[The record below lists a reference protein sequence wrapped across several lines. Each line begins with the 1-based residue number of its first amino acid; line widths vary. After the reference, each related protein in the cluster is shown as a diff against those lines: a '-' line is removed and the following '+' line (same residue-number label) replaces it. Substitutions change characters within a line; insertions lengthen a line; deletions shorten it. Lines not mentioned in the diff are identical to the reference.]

1 MKFSGN
7 ICAGLVAIGLA
18 ANIVGLQGAEAAPVP
33 VVVFIP
39 TTSAPTPP
47 AGLNVSCMTNPSLGF
62 QTSTTCPVVQFN
74 GRSVWAF
81 SYDDNRT
88 ALALV
93 TYDAK
98 GNIVNTISKP
108 GTRYIWEAISG
119 PKDKAVQFF
128 GQANTWVTATWD
140 ELKLQ

>member
-1 MKFSGN
+1 MKFSGH
-7 ICAGLVAIGLA
+7 ICAGLMAIGLA
-18 ANIVGLQGAEAAPVP
+18 ANIAGLQGATAATVP

-47 AGLNVSCMTNPSLGF
+47 TGLNLSCMTSPTSGFLPSK
-62 QTSTTCPVVQFN
+62 TCPVVQFN

-81 SYDDNRT
+81 SYNDNRT

-93 TYDAK
+93 TYDFNGK
-98 GNIVNTISKP
+98 IVNTITKS
-108 GTRYIWEAISG
+108 GTRYVWEVISG

-128 GQANTWVTATWD
+128 GQANAWVTATWD